1 MREPIPAHPQHPL
14 RTLELG
20 RVVVTAS
27 CLSRL
32 TIDDEPALTV
42 QVRDLAPLLRRH
54 ASGDYGDALDP
65 WLNDAALEDGG
76 RLLSVYEVR
85 GQPVWVI
92 TDGESDACPACWT
105 GVGRCEP
112 ELGEWHNGIHFRTDL
127 PARRLSTTV
136 LLPED
141 Y

>member
-1 MREPIPAHPQHPL
+1 MPEPIPAHSQHPP

-20 RVVVTAS
+20 RVVVTTN
-27 CLSRL
+27 CLRRL
-32 TIDDEPALTV
+32 TIDDELAVLV
-42 QVRDLAPLLRRH
+42 QMRDIAPLLHRH
-54 ASGDYGDALDP
+54 ASGDWGDVSDPWVNRAALD
-65 WLNDAALEDGG
+65 DGG
-76 RLLSVYEVR
+76 RILSVYDVR
-85 GQPVWVI
+85 GHTVWII

-105 GVGRCEP
+105 GVGRCKP
-112 ELGEWHNGIHFRTDL
+112 GLGEWHNGIHFRTDL